1 MIAKSADEN
10 SLLIPIRTGLPWRN
24 VFAWLRAGWADYA
37 KCWRVSAWFG
47 LCFVVMGWVQL
58 LIFQHAPAYSMALIS
73 GFLLAGP
80 FLCTAVYQLSQTLE
94 RGQQPRFLPAA
105 LAFRPVLA
113 NIGIFA
119 AVLLVLELLWGRA
132 SLVVFALFYKGGLP
146 TTKDLL
152 AALAKFS
159 NVDFLIAYILVGA
172 IFATLVFVV
181 SAVAIPMHHGWA
193 DERARLSRFTVNAC
207 ALGSHHRY
215 PDAAGDA
222 AGISGTDRGGSMAW
236 ACDVAC
242 LSRSGCG
249 GRAYGQPFLKY
260 RIFLRDTDDAPIGI
274 RCDTISP
281 SISTAE

>member
-47 LCFVVMGWVQL
+47 LCFVVMGWLQL

-181 SAVAIPMHHGWA
+181 SAVAIPMLLDRRTDAITVGLTSV
-193 DERARLSRFTVNAC
+193 RAC
-207 ALGSHHRY
+207 LGS
-215 PDAAGDA
+215 PSTLALWAATIVTLTLLAMLPGFLGLIVVGPWLGHATWHAYRDLVA
-222 AGISGTDRGGSMAW
+222 AEERMDN
-236 ACDVAC
+236 
-242 LSRSGCG
+242 RS
-249 GRAYGQPFLKY
+249 
-260 RIFLRDTDDAPIGI
+260 
-274 RCDTISP
+274 
-281 SISTAE
+281 